1 MGWWSEFERTVTGC
15 MIGCAVIIVMCI
27 SWNYIAQYLNSY
39 ERFEKKI
46 DNAIVKKDF
55 REAHKWLKRFE
66 DKNEKRWHKEEDD
79 YKYYHAKVFNAEVT
93 YLLNDNTIEASDRI
107 VQLIADYGFY
117 GSPVVGV
124 TSVKKIIKNN
134 EAYMLE
140 AAKYNQMLDGVLNRA
155 IAVRNQYVAAKVL
168 DMYKPT
174 LKKTLHDTHTFRS
187 DEYNFE
193 YSDEPKERA
202 KENYIKAVK
211 EKKF

>member
-1 MGWWSEFERTVTGC
+1 MPLIDTSGC
-15 MIGCAVIIVMCI
+15 SKALIILLITTILCFAGFK
-27 SWNYIAQYLNSY
+27 SYSYLNSY

-46 DNAIVKKDF
+46 DNALVEKDF

-66 DKNEKRWHKEEDD
+66 DKNKNSWHKEDDD
-79 YKYYHAKVFNAEVT
+79 YKYYYSKVFNAEVT
-93 YLLNDNTIEASDRI
+93 YLLNDNTIESSDRI

-117 GSPVVGV
+117 GSPVIGV
-124 TSVKKIIKNN
+124 TKVKKIIKNN
-134 EAYMLE
+134 EEYMLE

-155 IAVRNQYVAAKVL
+155 IAVRNQYLAEKL
-168 DMYKPT
+168 LEMYKPT
-174 LKKTLHDTHTFRS
+174 LTKTLHDTHTFSS

-202 KENYIKAVK
+202 KENYNKAVK

>member
-1 MGWWSEFERTVTGC
+1 MPLIDTSGC
-15 MIGCAVIIVMCI
+15 SKALIILLIIIILCFVGFKSC
-27 SWNYIAQYLNSY
+27 NYLNSY

-46 DNAIVKKDF
+46 DNALVKKDF

-66 DKNEKRWHKEEDD
+66 DKNKNSWHKEDDD
-79 YKYYHAKVFNAEVT
+79 YKYYYSKVFNAEVT
-93 YLLNDNTIEASDRI
+93 YLLYENTIEASDRI

-124 TSVKKIIKNN
+124 TKVKKIIKNN
-134 EAYMLE
+134 EEYTLE

-155 IAVRNQYVAAKVL
+155 IAVHNQYLAAKVL

-174 LKKTLHDTHTFRS
+174 LKKSLHDTHTFSS
-187 DEYNFE
+187 DEYDFE
-193 YSDEPKERA
+193 YSDEQKERA
-202 KENYIKAVK
+202 KETYNKAIK